1 MASGSGRGHGREGPR
16 RSISMKGK
24 GPMVDNLGHNDSTYH
39 EYLQHRAYAEDLGLN
54 CPTPPLI
61 ISESDP
67 NDNTPNLTSHS
78 ENMSDIDTP
87 PDFGFDT
94 PEVDLEREE
103 DLIQKQS
110 KSDLFV
116 KHMKKIRSEDGSIT
130 VACNYCNKVYKW
142 SRSGGYGTYWK
153 HIEAK
158 HPEAVIRMRSQTQIP
173 RYATPNQRLFRYNDE
188 QNREE
193 LARMVAVE
201 HLSFSFDG
209 YYGKEGLNIEY
220 DVEACCDRV
229 KKLLYDL
236 YEYVTF
242 YGSGTPNVD
251 VTRTKIASQPP
262 SSSSGFMNLG
272 YSMFSKKNKKPRC
285 SSSSSDSHAELESY
299 LASSCDF
306 PEEFELLKYWSDA
319 TKYYPIMAMI
329 AKNIF
334 STPVSTVA
342 VEQEFSAEGN
352 ILDEKHSCLTPK
364 ALQIQVCVDG

>member
-39 EYLQHRAYAEDLGLN
+39 EYLQRRAYAEDLGLN

-61 ISESDP
+61 LSESDP
-67 NDNTPNLTSHS
+67 NDNTPNLTSQS
-78 ENMSDIDTP
+78 ENMPDIDTP

-94 PEVDLEREE
+94 PKVDLEREE

-173 RYATPNQRLFRYNDE
+173 
-188 QNREE
+188 
-193 LARMVAVE
+193 
-201 HLSFSFDG
+201 
-209 YYGKEGLNIEY
+209 
-220 DVEACCDRV
+220 
-229 KKLLYDL
+229 
-236 YEYVTF
+236 
-242 YGSGTPNVD
+242 
-251 VTRTKIASQPP
+251 
-262 SSSSGFMNLG
+262 
-272 YSMFSKKNKKPRC
+272 
-285 SSSSSDSHAELESY
+285 
-299 LASSCDF
+299 
-306 PEEFELLKYWSDA
+306 SDA
-319 TKYYPIMAMI
+319 TKYYPILAMI
-329 AKNIF
+329 DKNIF

-342 VEQEFSAEGN
+342 VEQEFSAGGN
-352 ILDEKHSCLTPK
+352 ILDEKRLCLTPK
-364 ALQIQVCVDG
+364 ALQIQVCVDDWTKAEYRQQELQQEPTYDFFKEDEPEAGEGSGAS

>member
-1 MASGSGRGHGREGPR
+1 MP
-16 RSISMKGK
+16 
-24 GPMVDNLGHNDSTYH
+24 
-39 EYLQHRAYAEDLGLN
+39 
-54 CPTPPLI
+54 
-61 ISESDP
+61 
-67 NDNTPNLTSHS
+67 
-78 ENMSDIDTP
+78 DIDTP

-142 SRSGGYGTYWK
+142 SRSGGYDTYWK

-173 RYATPNQRLFRYNDE
+173 RYATPNQQLFHYNDE

-201 HLSFSFDG
+201 HLSFSFAIKEAVSAMKQKWLNYYTDFPNIYLIGMVFDPRHKLQSLSYYLEG
-209 YYGKEGLNIEY
+209 YYGKDGLNIEY
-220 DVEACCDRV
+220 DIEACCDRV

-236 YEYVTF
+236 YDEYVTI
-242 YGSGTPNVD
+242 YGSGTPIVD
-251 VTRTKIASQPP
+251 VTRTKTASQPP

-272 YSMFSKKNKKPRC
+272 YSMFSKKKQK
-285 SSSSSDSHAELESY
+285 
-299 LASSCDF
+299 
-306 PEEFELLKYWSDA
+306 
-319 TKYYPIMAMI
+319 TKMFFIKLRFACR
-329 AKNIF
+329 A
-334 STPVSTVA
+334 
-342 VEQEFSAEGN
+342 
-352 ILDEKHSCLTPK
+352 
-364 ALQIQVCVDG
+364 

>member
-1 MASGSGRGHGREGPR
+1 MASGRGYGRDGLVDPR

-24 GPMVDNLGHNDSTYH
+24 GTMINNLDHNNPTYH
-39 EYLQHRAYAEDLGLN
+39 EYLQRRTYAEDLGLN
-54 CPTPPLI
+54 IPNPPLI
-61 ISESDP
+61 ISEPDP
-67 NDNTPNLTSHS
+67 NDTTPNLTSQS
-78 ENMSDIDTP
+78 ENMPDIDTP

-116 KHMKKIRSEDGSIT
+116 KHMKKIRNEDGSIT

-173 RYATPNQRLFRYNDE
+173 SAMKQKWLNYYTDFPNIYLIG
-188 QNREE
+188 
-193 LARMVAVE
+193 MVFDPR
-201 HLSFSFDG
+201 HKLQSLSYYLDG

-220 DVEACCDRV
+220 DVEACCGRV

-236 YEYVTF
+236 YDEYVTF

-251 VTRTKIASQPP
+251 VTRTKTASQAP

-272 YSMFSKKNKKPRC
+272 YSMFSKKKQK
-285 SSSSSDSHAELESY
+285 
-299 LASSCDF
+299 
-306 PEEFELLKYWSDA
+306 
-319 TKYYPIMAMI
+319 TKMFFIKLGIKLRFTCRA
-329 AKNIF
+329 
-334 STPVSTVA
+334 
-342 VEQEFSAEGN
+342 
-352 ILDEKHSCLTPK
+352 
-364 ALQIQVCVDG
+364 

>member
-1 MASGSGRGHGREGPR
+1 MASGSGSGSGRGHGREGPR
-16 RSISMKGK
+16 RSISMHGK

-39 EYLQHRAYAEDLGLN
+39 DYLQRRAYAEDLGLN
-54 CPTPPLI
+54 FPTPPLI

-67 NDNTPNLTSHS
+67 NDNTPNLTSQS
-78 ENMSDIDTP
+78 ENMPDIDTP

-173 RYATPNQRLFRYNDE
+173 R
-188 QNREE
+188 
-193 LARMVAVE
+193 
-201 HLSFSFDG
+201 
-209 YYGKEGLNIEY
+209 
-220 DVEACCDRV
+220 V

-236 YEYVTF
+236 YDEYVTI
-242 YGSGTPNVD
+242 YGSGTPIVD
-251 VTRTKIASQPP
+251 VTRTKTASQPP

-319 TKYYPIMAMI
+319 TKYYPILAMI

-342 VEQEFSAEGN
+342 VEQEFSAGGN
-352 ILDEKHSCLTPK
+352 ILDEKRSCLTPK
-364 ALQIQVCVDG
+364 ALQIQVCVDDWTKAEYRQQELQQEPTYDFFKEDEPEAGEGSGAS